1 MSRAMKLFAIVTGV
15 LLMIPDIS
23 QGIPAFA
30 RKYGYNCNMCHTAY
44 TKLNDFG
51 QRYRNSGYQ
60 IPGQEGQEKNVFEL
74 APPLALRTTF
84 GLLSSHTSTANTSG
98 FSLNGLDLLSAGVL
112 HRNISYL
119 LIYTPRIDEPT
130 ADHTGTS
137 VGPNPS
143 QPGALESAS
152 LVFSNLVKEAV
163 NLRVGKFEPAYHPFS
178 SKRSFYL
185 IQPYDIYSFTS
196 PSNPFVFDDNQMGL
210 EMTGYFKNG
219 FRYGCGIVNGSGANP
234 DNSRAKDLYARV
246 AQVFGRGE
254 GQNAGQRIGLF
265 GYFGWQPTAPGD
277 SGFDFAGQGNGRAH
291 KPFRRIGGDV
301 SLNWQTFNLHGM
313 FMQGSDD
320 KAIDS
325 GATENYKY
333 TGGFAQVDYAGLMN
347 NRLISSVIFNW
358 VTPPKSD
365 EERKTA
371 AVSVLLRYYLGDWS
385 AVNVALHAEY
395 THREEGKTVKVKS
408 DQLGLMM
415 DFAF

>member
-1 MSRAMKLFAIVTGV
+1 MNRSMKSCAIAVGI
-15 LLMIPDIS
+15 LLSIPQVS

-51 QRYRNSGYQ
+51 QQFRNSGYQ
-60 IPGQEGQEKNVFEL
+60 TPGQEGLEKNVFEL

-84 GLLSSHTSTANTSG
+84 GLFSSHTNTANTAG
-98 FSLNGLDLLSAGVL
+98 FKLNGLDLLSAGVL
-112 HRNISYL
+112 HKNTSYL
-119 LIYTPRIDEPT
+119 LIYTPRLDEPA
-130 ADHTGTS
+130 ADHTGSAGGT
-137 VGPNPS
+137 NPS

-152 LVFSNLVKEAV
+152 LVFSNLAQEAV
-163 NLRVGKFEPAYHPFS
+163 NLRIGRFEPGYKPFS

-185 IQPYDIYSFTS
+185 IQSYDVYSFTT
-196 PSNPFVFDDNQMGL
+196 PANDFAFDDNQMGL
-210 EMTGYFKNG
+210 EATGYFRNG
-219 FRYGCGIVNGSGANP
+219 FRYAAGVVNGSGANP

-254 GQNAGQRIGLF
+254 GQSAGQRVGLF
-265 GYFGWQPTAPGD
+265 GYFGWRPTAPGD
-277 SGFDFAGQGNGRAH
+277 ATSDFAGQGNGTAH
-291 KPFRRIGGDV
+291 KPFSRIGGDI
-301 SLNWQTFNLHGM
+301 SLNWQTVNVHGM

-347 NRLISSVIFNW
+347 NRLIGSVAYSW
-358 VTPPKSD
+358 VTPPTSD
-365 EERKTA
+365 EERRISA
-371 AVSVLLRYYLGDWS
+371 FSLLLRYYLGDWT

-395 THREEGKTVKVKS
+395 THREEGKLEKVKT
-408 DQLGLMM
+408 DQLGLLV